1 MSVGLFYTS
10 FIFILIVYSL
20 VSILGNV
27 GKAVCVILLVFQI
40 AGAGG
45 TFPVEVMRK
54 FYQVLQPYL
63 PFTYAIGAMRE
74 AISGPVAENLF
85 FDFWHLLLFGLLGL
99 LLGIFLKK
107 PLRPLLEWFNAKFK
121 ESGLS
126 E

>member
-1 MSVGLFYTS
+1 MVSV
-10 FIFILIVYSL
+10 
-20 VSILGNV
+20 LGNV

-45 TFPVEVMRK
+45 TFPVEVMPK

-74 AISGPVAENLF
+74 AISGPVAENLL

-99 LLGIFLKK
+99 AIGVLLKK
-107 PLRPLLEWFNAKFK
+107 PVRPLLEWFNAKFK